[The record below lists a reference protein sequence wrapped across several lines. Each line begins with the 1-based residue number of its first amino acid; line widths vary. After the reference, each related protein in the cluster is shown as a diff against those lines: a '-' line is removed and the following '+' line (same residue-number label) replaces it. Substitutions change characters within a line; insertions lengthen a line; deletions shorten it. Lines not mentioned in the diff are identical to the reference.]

1 MVSITQSGCTRVKS
15 AREWQEAAEV
25 GRDQV
30 TQTPGCQAKKP
41 GLDPE
46 GQQSSSF
53 TGTQEPDD
61 IPTCDIRHGHSQDL
75 DS

>member
-1 MVSITQSGCTRVKS
+1 MYESEKCKG
-15 AREWQEAAEV
+15 WQEAAEV

-30 TQTPGCQAKKP
+30 TQIPGRQAKKP

-53 TGTQEPDD
+53 TGTQESDD
-61 IPTCDIRHGHSQDL
+61 IPTCDILHGPIQDL